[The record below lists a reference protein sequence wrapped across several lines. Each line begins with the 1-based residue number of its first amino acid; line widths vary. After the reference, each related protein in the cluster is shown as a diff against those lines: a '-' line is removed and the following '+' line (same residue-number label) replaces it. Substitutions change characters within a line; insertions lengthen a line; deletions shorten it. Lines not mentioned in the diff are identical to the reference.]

1 LLAAE
6 VSKQSS
12 TSGLNDSKVNL
23 LKALYDSKS
32 NLPAISSY
40 RDASDKGIADLIDSG
55 IVLSKTDLDNLITSY
70 SSEFDISVDSPSS
83 SDTFETTRNT
93 QHNILLRNCLKIMD
107 GLV

>member
-70 SSEFDISVDSPSS
+70 SSELNISVDSSS
-83 SDTFETTRNT
+83 SSNTFEAAKNN
-93 QHNILLRNCLKIMD
+93 QHNILLRDCLKIMD
-107 GLV
+107 ALV